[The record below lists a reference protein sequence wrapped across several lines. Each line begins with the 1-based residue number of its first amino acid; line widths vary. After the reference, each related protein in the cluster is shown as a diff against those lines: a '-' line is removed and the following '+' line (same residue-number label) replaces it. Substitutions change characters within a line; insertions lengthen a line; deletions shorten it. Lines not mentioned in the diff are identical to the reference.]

1 MKFNKTVTNLLV
13 EFVGSEEVSVSIPV
27 KSYVINNI
35 LNILEECSKLISK
48 NEDRDLYKKLV
59 GSYFDLKE
67 SLKEPA
73 YAEHDDIPSEEETTV
88 VGDSGG
94 TTDYQFDVDN
104 AVETLAAKPSGK
116 IGAFGMGTSAY
127 KAKQAVKQRENLHKT
142 AIDRYAKNT
151 QSIARAI
158 QSSP

>member
-13 EFVGSEEVSVSIPV
+13 EFEGSEEISISIPV
-27 KSYVINNI
+27 KSYIINNV

-59 GSYFDLKE
+59 SSYFDLKE
-67 SLKEPA
+67 SLKEPVDR
-73 YAEHDDIPSEEETTV
+73 HDDLPPSEEETTI
-88 VGDSGG
+88 VGDGGG
-94 TTDYQFDVDN
+94 TTNYQFDVDN
-104 AVETLAAKPSGK
+104 AVETLAAKPTGK
-116 IGAFGMGTSAY
+116 IGAFGVGTSAY

-151 QSIARAI
+151 QSIAKAI
-158 QSSP
+158 QNMG